1 MAGKFFL
8 YVNQSLDATSDK
20 ISSFSKECLKEEN
33 TRTHRGVSTKSQV
46 RELADNYYYHKKD
59 LETEH

>member
-33 TRTHRGVSTKSQV
+33 TRTHRGVSTKTV